1 MTEYVPFRLRPTTR
15 NVPLTNGIL
24 YPVRRRPSSDYDRQF
39 TDRFASTS
47 TSSTSPY
54 DTDSNAGYCS
64 ECRKLPNGGRNR
76 FSERNSMPK
85 MGYALPLQGHRK
97 VDVAS
102 EIHTIRRRR
111 KSRSRGLVESLPF
124 VMFMLCFLFKKKKML
139 FCQQNRIV
147 FDWNEKLYESNVKNV
162 DSIG

>member
-24 YPVRRRPSSDYDRQF
+24 YPARRRPSSDYDRQF
-39 TDRFASTS
+39 SDRFASTS

-64 ECRKLPNGGRNR
+64 ECRKLPGQMCQANGGRNR
-76 FSERNSMPK
+76 FSERYSMPK
-85 MGYALPLQGHRK
+85 MGCALPALPLQGHRE

-124 VMFMLCFLFKKKKML
+124 VMFMLCIYF
-139 FCQQNRIV
+139 
-147 FDWNEKLYESNVKNV
+147 
-162 DSIG
+162 